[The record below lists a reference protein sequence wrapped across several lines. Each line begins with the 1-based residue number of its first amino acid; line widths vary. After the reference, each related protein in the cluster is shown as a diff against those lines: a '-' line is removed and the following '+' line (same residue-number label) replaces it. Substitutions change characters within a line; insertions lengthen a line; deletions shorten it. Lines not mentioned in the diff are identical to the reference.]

1 VHRHGRTPGSSPH
14 IHRGGHEPGL
24 IHLEVEMELVIM
36 SLGGSLIAL
45 CLQLS
50 ELIGG
55 RTVYAPV
62 HAAPGIGAGAGPC
75 ESPARLSWK
84 ALFVLI
90 AAALL

>member
-1 VHRHGRTPGSSPH
+1 
-14 IHRGGHEPGL
+14 
-24 IHLEVEMELVIM
+24 
-36 SLGGSLIAL
+36 LIAL